1 MAVEREP
8 SLHRAWY
15 NLGLLL
21 AQSQR
26 LPEAAEALA
35 RAEQVAPREA
45 DYPYALATVRLRQ
58 GDRAAAV
65 AAAERVLALD
75 PAYPGA
81 RDVLQA
87 ARR

>member
-1 MAVEREP
+1 M
-8 SLHRAWY
+8 
-15 NLGLLL
+15 LL
-21 AQSQR
+21 AQAQR
-26 LPEAAEALA
+26 LPEAVEALVQ
-35 RAEQVAPREA
+35 AERVAPREA

-58 GDRAAAV
+58 GDRAAAA
-65 AAAERVLALD
+65 AAAERALALD